1 MRILRSQHGLPQ
13 GVQWYGCDFW
23 IPKKYVKL
31 IGIDQESR
39 APIDRSVGSETFR
52 PFRKSWQTDHTTD
65 GHTGL
70 QGSFAS
76 IREKHPWNHVLS
88 LNKKEGYIW
97 LKEWFKKW
105 RSLRIRNICQE
116 KASWR
121 SDLWAFTVQSCSGI
135 VLALV
140 TFWQMQHIQRFV
152 TISLLIKPFISSSS
166 SKKLDIISNK

>member
-1 MRILRSQHGLPQ
+1 MSWIWHCRCHMRILRSQHGLPQ

-23 IPKKYVKL
+23 IPKKYVK
-31 IGIDQESR
+31 IKGIEQESR

-65 GHTGL
+65 GQTGL

-97 LKEWFKKW
+97 LKEW
-105 RSLRIRNICQE
+105 
-116 KASWR
+116 R
-121 SDLWAFTVQSCSGI
+121 SDLKSEGVLESETSVKKKQVEDLTSGPLLSK
-135 VLALV
+135 VALV
-140 TFWQMQHIQRFV
+140 LF
-152 TISLLIKPFISSSS
+152 
-166 SKKLDIISNK
+166 